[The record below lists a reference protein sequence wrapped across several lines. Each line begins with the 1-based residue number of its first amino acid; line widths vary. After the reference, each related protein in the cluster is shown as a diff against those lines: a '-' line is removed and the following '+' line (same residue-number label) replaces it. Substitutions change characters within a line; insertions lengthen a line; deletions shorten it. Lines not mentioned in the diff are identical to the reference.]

1 MDVSDLWDGCLYRT
15 GIEKN
20 SACPDFVEGLF
31 LYDWNFWRR
40 TGKWKC
46 AQVFQNLSMGLQ

>member
-15 GIEKN
+15 DIEKD

-46 AQVFQNLSMGLQ
+46 AQVF